1 MEVYR
6 RTFRGNADAVPAAR
20 HFIREVLRNHELHR
34 GQEVYRPNGAGR
46 PGEPNACPQS
56 DLVELACSEFFT
68 NALHHTPSG
77 NGGTVSVAI
86 THQPGVIRL
95 EVDDDGSA
103 VPPLRPV
110 VPDEYAESSRG
121 LMIVNSIATRWG
133 DDGVHG
139 PSVREVGGSAG
150 WHRAWAEFECPDT
163 AVQL

>member
-1 MEVYR
+1 M
-6 RTFRGNADAVPAAR
+6 T
-20 HFIREVLRNHELHR
+20 
-34 GQEVYRPNGAGR
+34 
-46 PGEPNACPQS
+46 C
-56 DLVELACSEFFT
+56 EFVT

-77 NGGTVSVAI
+77 NGGTISVSI

-95 EVDDDGSA
+95 EVDDAGSA

-110 VPDEYAESSRG
+110 VPDELAESSRG

-139 PSVREVGGSAG
+139 PHLHQAGQQVGLAG